1 MTLQGGGT
9 TNLELLRGAG
19 GIVAATG

>member
-9 TNLELLRGAG
+9 TNLELLRSAG